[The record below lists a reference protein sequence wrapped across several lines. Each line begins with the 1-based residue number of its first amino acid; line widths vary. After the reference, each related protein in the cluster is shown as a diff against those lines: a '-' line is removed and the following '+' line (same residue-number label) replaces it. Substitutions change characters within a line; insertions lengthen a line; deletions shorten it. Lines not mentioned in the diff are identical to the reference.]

1 MHISDADVK
10 ILLKHQTAQD
20 ELLAT
25 RLGDGKY
32 NLTVHPEQP
41 GDYVI
46 SAIAQEGSRK
56 LGETDVLFSIGEYSK
71 ELTDLRI
78 QEGLLRSISES
89 SGGKYISPD
98 SLSDLTWAIGGE
110 AKAISES
117 KEIEVWNDPLTLIA
131 IVLLLS
137 AEWFVRKRKGMV

>member
-78 QEGLLRSISES
+78 QEALLRSISES

-98 SLSDLTWAIGGE
+98 SLSELTRTISGE
-110 AKAISES
+110 AKTISES